1 MTITSEVV
9 ETKLEDEFFVDEDEP
24 EEGIQTSEKESG
36 DASLQKNEGK
46 KVAKGYVVP
55 KGVAVEELKNYSGEC
70 RDNDAIFCIHYYNVD
85 SVLSPPRYPPDADH
99 GRSQRSEK

>member
-9 ETKLEDEFFVDEDEP
+9 ESKLEDEFFVDEDEP

-36 DASLQKNEGK
+36 DASLQKN
-46 KVAKGYVVP
+46 VAKGYVVP

-85 SVLSPPRYPPDADH
+85 SVRSPPRYPPDAD